1 MPELSAL
8 HFLRPAWLW
17 VMPVALLLWW
27 LHLRQHRI
35 EAQWRD
41 LIAPHLLTHLVVRP
55 TRRLAP
61 TPHDWL
67 LALLLLGSLTVAG
80 PSWEREPAPFSN
92 DTGRLVIVLDLAPGM
107 LGPDVA
113 PTRLAR
119 AKLKLRDLLAQ
130 RRDNRMALIAFAG
143 SAHGVLP
150 FTDDVSAIERTID
163 ILEPRLMPTTADAS
177 DSARVA
183 RALALAQALLER
195 DGDSSPASIL
205 LVSGRA
211 VEGVDS
217 PLHPVLWQFAPVQS
231 PTPAWLDDHI
241 ALSTDRQDVEAVHQA
256 LGRQWRQAEAAL
268 ADADAPSR
276 RWRDGGI
283 WLLPLLLVL
292 ALPGA
297 RRGWSAGR

>member
-1 MPELSAL
+1 M
-8 HFLRPAWLW
+8 
-17 VMPVALLLWW
+17 
-27 LHLRQHRI
+27 
-35 EAQWRD
+35 
-41 LIAPHLLTHLVVRP
+41 
-55 TRRLAP
+55 
-61 TPHDWL
+61 
-67 LALLLLGSLTVAG
+67 
-80 PSWEREPAPFSN
+80 
-92 DTGRLVIVLDLAPGM
+92 
-107 LGPDVA
+107 
-113 PTRLAR
+113 
-119 AKLKLRDLLAQ
+119 
-130 RRDNRMALIAFAG
+130 
-143 SAHGVLP
+143 
-150 FTDDVSAIERTID
+150 
-163 ILEPRLMPTTADAS
+163 S
-177 DSARVA
+177 D
-183 RALALAQALLER
+183 
-195 DGDSSPASIL
+195 
-205 LVSGRA
+205 RA